1 MYVLTDEQIAF
12 ILNDIRRNG
21 IELEELQLDLL
32 DHICCVI
39 ETELTPENNFEEVY
53 RSILPRF
60 YKRSLREIEEETQ
73 LLLTFK
79 NYYAMKKIM
88 IVSGTLSAFTVL
100 IGSLFKLMQ
109 WPGAAL
115 LFVLAIALFSF
126 IFLPI
131 LSVIRIKEQTKTN
144 DKIVI
149 IAAAIFGSAISLA
162 IVFKVMHWPFAT
174 LLWTSALAI
183 LFFIFLPIYFFGGI
197 RNPETKTNTIVSSI
211 LILIAGGLLFLI
223 TNLRG
228 SHSFDQ
234 AISNADEQ
242 LIENYQLLSQYKPND
257 TLANQQI
264 NENATQL
271 CANIEALKDQLIK
284 SVNEDVNELKE
295 SDVVL
300 LKGHIIEPIQTQL
313 FDKTGIA
320 TTGMKTIQL
329 NVKAF
334 EELANT
340 KINWNAQKLKDLP
353 LSFVLRNLNMLLLR
367 IRIVQHTQRKI
378 F

>member
-39 ETELTPENNFEEVY
+39 ETELTTENNFEEVY

-88 IVSGTLSAFTVL
+88 IISGTFSAFTVL
-100 IGSLFKLMQ
+100 IGSLFKVMH
-109 WPGAAL
+109 WPGAAM

-131 LSVIRIKEQTKTN
+131 LSVIRIKEHTKTN

-162 IVFKVMHWPFAT
+162 ILFKVMHWPFAT

-183 LFFIFLPIYFFGGI
+183 LFFIFLPIYFFSGI

-228 SHSFDQ
+228 SHAFDE

-242 LIENYQLLSQYKPND
+242 LIENYQLLSQKNPSD
-257 TLANQQI
+257 TVAIHPTI
-264 NENATQL
+264 NEKATEL
-271 CANIEALKDQLIK
+271 CLVIEALKQALVKTVVPQNPNIAESEVMQLY
-284 SVNEDVNELKE
+284 
-295 SDVVL
+295 
-300 LKGHIIEPIQTQL
+300 GHVIEPIQAQL
-313 FDKTGIA
+313 FVENGI
-320 TTGMKTIQL
+320 TTAGLKTIQL

-334 EELANT
+334 EELAST
-340 KINWNAQKLKDLP
+340 KINWNAQQLKDLP
-353 LSFVLRNLNMLLLR
+353 LGYVLRNLNLLLLR
-367 IRIVQHTQRKI
+367 IRIVQHTNH
-378 F
+378 

>member
-39 ETELTPENNFEEVY
+39 ETELTPENNFEEFY

-60 YKRSLREIEEETQ
+60 YKRSLREIEEETL

-88 IVSGTLSAFTVL
+88 IISGTLSAFTVL
-100 IGSLFKLMQ
+100 IGSLFKVMH
-109 WPGAAL
+109 WPGAAM

-131 LSVIRIKEQTKTN
+131 LSVIRIKEQAKTN

-162 IVFKVMHWPFAT
+162 ILFKVMHWPFAT

-228 SHSFDQ
+228 SHAFDE
-234 AISNADEQ
+234 AIVNADQ
-242 LIENYQLLSQYKPND
+242 QIAENYQLLSQYKPND
-257 TLANQQI
+257 TLANQLL
-264 NENATQL
+264 NENTTEL
-271 CANIEALKDQLIK
+271 CALIETLKVKLTS
-284 SVNEDVNELKE
+284 SVSNDSKDMKE
-295 SDVVL
+295 SEAVL
-300 LKGHIIEPIQTQL
+300 LKGHLIEPIQDQL
-313 FDKTGIA
+313 FDKDGTA
-320 TTGMKTIQL
+320 TAGLKTIQL
-329 NVKAF
+329 NIKAF
-334 EELANT
+334 EELAST
-340 KINWNAQKLKDLP
+340 KINWNAQQLKDLP
-353 LSFVLRNLNMLLLR
+353 LSYVLRNLNLLLLR
-367 IRIVQHTQRKI
+367 IRIVQHTNH
-378 F
+378 

>member
-1 MYVLTDEQIAF
+1 MYVLTDEQIEF

-39 ETELTPENNFEEVY
+39 ETELTPEKNFEEVY

-79 NYYAMKKIM
+79 NYYTMKKIM
-88 IVSGTLSAFTVL
+88 IISGTFSAFTVL
-100 IGSLFKLMQ
+100 IGSLFKVMH

-115 LFVLAIALFSF
+115 LFVMAIALFSF

-162 IVFKVMHWPFAT
+162 ILFKVMHWPFAT

-211 LILIAGGLLFLI
+211 LILTAGGLLFLI

-228 SHSFDQ
+228 SHAFDE

-257 TLANQQI
+257 TLANQLI
-264 NENATQL
+264 NENATEL

-320 TTGMKTIQL
+320 TTGLKTIQL
-329 NVKAF
+329 KVKAF

-340 KINWNAQKLKDLP
+340 KINWNAQQLKDLP
-353 LSFVLRNLNMLLLR
+353 LGYVLRNLNLLLLR
-367 IRIVQHTQRKI
+367 IRIVQHTNH
-378 F
+378 

>member
-39 ETELTPENNFEEVY
+39 ETEHTAENNFEVFY

-60 YKRSLREIEEETQ
+60 YKRSLREIQEETH

-79 NYYAMKKIM
+79 NYYAMKKVM
-88 IVSGTLSAFTVL
+88 FMSGAFSAFTVL
-100 IGSLFKLMQ
+100 IGSLFKIMH

-115 LFVLAIALFSF
+115 LFVIAIALFSF
-126 IFLPI
+126 VFLPI
-131 LSVIRIKEQTKTN
+131 LSVIRIKEQTKTK

-162 IVFKVMHWPFAT
+162 ILFKVMHWPFAT
-174 LLWTSALAI
+174 ILWTISLGI
-183 LFFIFLPIYFFGGI
+183 LFFLFLPIYFFGGI

-228 SHSFDQ
+228 SQAFDE
-234 AISNADEQ
+234 AINNADQ
-242 LIENYQLLSQYKPND
+242 QILENYQLLSQKNPNN
-257 TLANQQI
+257 TVAIHPTI
-264 NENATQL
+264 NEKATKLCLVIEGLKQALVKTIVPQNPNIAESEVMQL
-271 CANIEALKDQLIK
+271 Y
-284 SVNEDVNELKE
+284 
-295 SDVVL
+295 
-300 LKGHIIEPIQTQL
+300 GHVIEPIQAQL
-313 FDKTGIA
+313 FDKNGIA
-320 TTGMKTIQL
+320 SARLKTIQL

-340 KINWNAQKLKDLP
+340 KINWNAQQVKDLT
-353 LSFVLRNLNMLLLR
+353 LSYVLRNLNLLLLR
-367 IRIVQHTQRKI
+367 IRIVENTKH
-378 F
+378 

>member
-1 MYVLTDEQIAF
+1 VYVLTDEQIAF

-39 ETELTPENNFEEVY
+39 ETELTPENNFEDFY

-79 NYYAMKKIM
+79 NYYTMKKIM
-88 IVSGTLSAFTVL
+88 IISGTFSAFTVL
-100 IGSLFKLMQ
+100 IGSLFKVMH
-109 WPGAAL
+109 WPGAAM

-162 IVFKVMHWPFAT
+162 ILFKVMHWPFAT
-174 LLWTSALAI
+174 LLWILALAI

-228 SHSFDQ
+228 SHAFDE
-234 AISNADEQ
+234 AIVNADQ
-242 LIENYQLLSQYKPND
+242 QIVENYQLLSQKNPSD
-257 TLANQQI
+257 TVAIHPTI
-264 NENATQL
+264 NEKATEL
-271 CANIEALKDQLIK
+271 CLVIEALKQALVKTVVPQNPNIAESEVMQLY
-284 SVNEDVNELKE
+284 
-295 SDVVL
+295 
-300 LKGHIIEPIQTQL
+300 GHIIEPIQTQL

-334 EELANT
+334 EELAST
-340 KINWNAQKLKDLP
+340 KINWNAQQLKDLP
-353 LSFVLRNLNMLLLR
+353 LSYVLRNLNLLLLR
-367 IRIVQHTQRKI
+367 IRIVQHTNH
-378 F
+378 

>member
-1 MYVLTDEQIAF
+1 VYVLTDEQIAF

-39 ETELTPENNFEEVY
+39 ETELTPEKNFEEVY

-79 NYYAMKKIM
+79 NYYTMKKIM
-88 IVSGTLSAFTVL
+88 IISGTFSAFTVL
-100 IGSLFKLMQ
+100 IGSLFKVMH

-162 IVFKVMHWPFAT
+162 ILFKVMHWPFAT

-197 RNPETKTNTIVSSI
+197 RNPESKTNTIVSSI
-211 LILIAGGLLFLI
+211 LILTAGGLLFLI

-228 SHSFDQ
+228 SHAFDE

-242 LIENYQLLSQYKPND
+242 LIENYQLLSQCKPND
-257 TLANQQI
+257 TLANQQL

-313 FDKTGIA
+313 FDKNGKVKA
-320 TTGMKTIQL
+320 GLKTIQL

-340 KINWNAQKLKDLP
+340 KINWNAQQLKDLP
-353 LSFVLRNLNMLLLR
+353 LGYALRNLNLLLLR
-367 IRIVQHTQRKI
+367 IKIVQHTNH
-378 F
+378 

>member
-1 MYVLTDEQIAF
+1 
-12 ILNDIRRNG
+12 
-21 IELEELQLDLL
+21 
-32 DHICCVI
+32 
-39 ETELTPENNFEEVY
+39 
-53 RSILPRF
+53 
-60 YKRSLREIEEETQ
+60 
-73 LLLTFK
+73 
-79 NYYAMKKIM
+79 MKKIM
-88 IVSGTLSAFTVL
+88 IISGTFSAFTVL
-100 IGSLFKLMQ
+100 IGSLFKVMH

-115 LFVLAIALFSF
+115 LFVMAIALFSF

-162 IVFKVMHWPFAT
+162 ILFKVMHWPFAT

-183 LFFIFLPIYFFGGI
+183 LFYIFLPIYFFGGI

-228 SHSFDQ
+228 SHAFDE

-257 TLANQQI
+257 TLANQQL

-284 SVNEDVNELKE
+284 SVNEDVNALKE

-320 TTGMKTIQL
+320 TTGLKTIQL
-329 NVKAF
+329 KVKAF

-340 KINWNAQKLKDLP
+340 KINWNAQQLKDLP
-353 LSFVLRNLNMLLLR
+353 LSYVLRNLNLLLLR
-367 IRIVQHTQRKI
+367 IKIVHHTNH
-378 F
+378 

>member
-39 ETELTPENNFEEVY
+39 ETELTPEKNFEEVY
-53 RSILPRF
+53 RSILSRF

-79 NYYAMKKIM
+79 NYYTMKKIM
-88 IVSGTLSAFTVL
+88 IISGTFSAFTVL
-100 IGSLFKLMQ
+100 IGSLFKVMH

-115 LFVLAIALFSF
+115 LFVMAIALFSF

-162 IVFKVMHWPFAT
+162 ILFKVMHWPFAT

-211 LILIAGGLLFLI
+211 LILTAGGLLFLI

-228 SHSFDQ
+228 SHAFDE

-257 TLANQQI
+257 TLANQLI
-264 NENATQL
+264 NENATEL

-320 TTGMKTIQL
+320 TTGLKTIQL
-329 NVKAF
+329 KVKAF

-340 KINWNAQKLKDLP
+340 KINWNAQQLKDLP
-353 LSFVLRNLNMLLLR
+353 LGYVLRNLNLLLLR
-367 IRIVQHTQRKI
+367 IRIVQHTNH
-378 F
+378 

>member
-1 MYVLTDEQIAF
+1 MYVLTDEEIEF

-21 IELEELQLDLL
+21 IELEELQRDLL

-39 ETELTPENNFEEVY
+39 ETELTPEKNFEEVY

-88 IVSGTLSAFTVL
+88 IISGTFSAFTVL
-100 IGSLFKLMQ
+100 IGSLFKVMH

-149 IAAAIFGSAISLA
+149 VAAAIFGSAISLA
-162 IVFKVMHWPFAT
+162 ILFKVMHWPFAT
-174 LLWTSALAI
+174 LLWASALAI

-211 LILIAGGLLFLI
+211 LILTAGGLLFLI

-228 SHSFDQ
+228 SHAFDE

-242 LIENYQLLSQYKPND
+242 LIENYQLLNQSSSSD
-257 TLANQQI
+257 TLTLQDKEFNGKI
-264 NENATQL
+264 TEL

-284 SVNEDVNELKE
+284 SVNEDVNTMKE
-295 SDVVL
+295 SEVVL

-320 TTGMKTIQL
+320 TTGLKTIQL
-329 NVKAF
+329 KVKAF

-340 KINWNAQKLKDLP
+340 KINWNAQQLKDLP
-353 LSFVLRNLNMLLLR
+353 LSFVLRNLNLLLLR
-367 IRIVQHTQRKI
+367 IKIVQHTNH
-378 F
+378 

>member
-1 MYVLTDEQIAF
+1 MYVLTDEQIEF

-39 ETELTPENNFEEVY
+39 ETELTPEKNFEEVY

-79 NYYAMKKIM
+79 NYYTMKKIM
-88 IVSGTLSAFTVL
+88 IISGTFSAFTVL
-100 IGSLFKLMQ
+100 IGSLFKVMH

-115 LFVLAIALFSF
+115 LFVMAIALFSF

-162 IVFKVMHWPFAT
+162 ILFKVMHWPFAT

-211 LILIAGGLLFLI
+211 LILTAGGLLFLI

-228 SHSFDQ
+228 GHAFDE

-257 TLANQQI
+257 TLANQLI
-264 NENATQL
+264 NENATEL

-320 TTGMKTIQL
+320 TTGLKTIQL
-329 NVKAF
+329 KVKAF

-340 KINWNAQKLKDLP
+340 KINWNAQQLKDLP
-353 LSFVLRNLNMLLLR
+353 LSYVLRNLNLLLLR
-367 IRIVQHTQRKI
+367 IKIVQHTKH
-378 F
+378 

>member
-1 MYVLTDEQIAF
+1 VYVLTDEQIAF

-39 ETELTPENNFEEVY
+39 ETELTTENNFEEVY

-88 IVSGTLSAFTVL
+88 IISGTFSAFTVL
-100 IGSLFKLMQ
+100 IGSLFKVMH
-109 WPGAAL
+109 WPGAAM

-162 IVFKVMHWPFAT
+162 ILFKVMHWPFAT

-183 LFFIFLPIYFFGGI
+183 LFFIFLPIYFFSGI

-228 SHSFDQ
+228 SHAFDK

-242 LIENYQLLSQYKPND
+242 LIENYQLLSQKNPSD
-257 TLANQQI
+257 TVAIHPTI
-264 NENATQL
+264 NEKATEL
-271 CANIEALKDQLIK
+271 CLVIEALKQALVKTVVPQNPNIAESEVMQLY
-284 SVNEDVNELKE
+284 
-295 SDVVL
+295 
-300 LKGHIIEPIQTQL
+300 GHVIEPIQAQL
-313 FDKTGIA
+313 FVENGI
-320 TTGMKTIQL
+320 TTAGLKTIQL

-334 EELANT
+334 EELAST
-340 KINWNAQKLKDLP
+340 KINWNAQQLKDLP
-353 LSFVLRNLNMLLLR
+353 LGYVLRNLNLLLLR
-367 IRIVQHTQRKI
+367 IRIVQHTNH
-378 F
+378 